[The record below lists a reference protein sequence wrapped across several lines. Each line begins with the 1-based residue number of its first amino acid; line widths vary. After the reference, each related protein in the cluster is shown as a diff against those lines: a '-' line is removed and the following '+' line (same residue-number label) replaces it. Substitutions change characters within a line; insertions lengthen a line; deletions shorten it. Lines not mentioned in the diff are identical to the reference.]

1 MNKKKNDK
9 HTADAVTVIQ
19 RFNDACNDLARI
31 TNERLFEGF
40 RDNWYWIG
48 EEPGGTCDFGDGDFL
63 SRRNGTRPPVGSDL
77 RAVCGMA

>member
-40 RDNWYWIG
+40 RDN
-48 EEPGGTCDFGDGDFL
+48 
-63 SRRNGTRPPVGSDL
+63 
-77 RAVCGMA
+77 

>member
-31 TNERLFEGF
+31 TNEVLFEGF

-48 EEPGGTCDFGDGDFL
+48 EEPGVLAISETGIFFLPKKWYSPFGRD
-63 SRRNGTRPPVGSDL
+63 
-77 RAVCGMA
+77 